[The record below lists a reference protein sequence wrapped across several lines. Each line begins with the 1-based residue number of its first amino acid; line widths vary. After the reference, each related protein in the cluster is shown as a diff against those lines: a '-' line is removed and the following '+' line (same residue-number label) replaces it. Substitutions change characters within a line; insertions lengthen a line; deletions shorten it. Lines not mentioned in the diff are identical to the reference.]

1 MEYITY
7 HDYLRYRDEIGL
19 KEESEEYEIQIKT
32 TCELEKKEIKEINN
46 KHDKMFRKILSRSDE
61 MAKFLNQFLDV
72 KENIRQEELIACSTD
87 FITGQYQDKHSDILY
102 RLRNKAVYFL
112 VEHQSSVDFKM
123 IERIGIYVEEIM
135 KRERKN
141 YKYPI
146 VVPIVIYTGYRKW
159 NAKMTLAEKLY
170 HYKDYKEYEINLKYN
185 LITIHNYSFEELIKK
200 QTLFSYIML
209 IEKCETEKELISYTN
224 KMIEKIENIEEKEQ
238 MIEIIINIIASKIGK
253 EHIIKMMKKLE
264 KKGDKSMSPLTKL
277 LFELEEKGKREGKKE
292 GLIEGALQGIL
303 KVAKNMLDRN
313 MEIEEIQEI
322 TGLSK
327 EEIKSLAQ
335 NKT

>member
-1 MEYITY
+1 
-7 HDYLRYRDEIGL
+7 
-19 KEESEEYEIQIKT
+19 
-32 TCELEKKEIKEINN
+32 
-46 KHDKMFRKILSRSDE
+46 
-61 MAKFLNQFLDV
+61 
-72 KENIRQEELIACSTD
+72 
-87 FITGQYQDKHSDILY
+87 
-102 RLRNKAVYFL
+102 
-112 VEHQSSVDFKM
+112 
-123 IERIGIYVEEIM
+123 
-135 KRERKN
+135 
-141 YKYPI
+141 
-146 VVPIVIYTGYRKW
+146 
-159 NAKMTLAEKLY
+159 MTLAEKLY

-224 KMIEKIENIEEKEQ
+224 KM
-238 MIEIIINIIASKIGK
+238 
-253 EHIIKMMKKLE
+253 MKKLE
-264 KKGDKSMSPLTKL
+264 KKEDKSMSPLTKL

>member
-1 MEYITY
+1 MKYITY

-19 KEESEEYEIQIKT
+19 KEENEEYKIQIKT

-46 KHDKMFRKILSRSDE
+46 KHDKVFRKILSRSDE

-146 VVPIVIYTGYRKW
+146 VVPIVIYTGSRKW

-292 GLIEGALQGIL
+292 GLIEGTLQGIL

-313 MEIEEIQEI
+313 MKIEEIQER

>member
-1 MEYITY
+1 MKYITY

-19 KEESEEYEIQIKT
+19 KEESEEYKIQIKT

-46 KHDKMFRKILSRSDE
+46 KHDKVFRKILSRSDE

-72 KENIRQEELIACSTD
+72 KENIRQEELSSTD

-146 VVPIVIYTGYRKW
+146 VVPIVIYTGSRKW

-224 KMIEKIENIEEKEQ
+224 KM
-238 MIEIIINIIASKIGK
+238 
-253 EHIIKMMKKLE
+253 MKKLE
-264 KKGDKSMSPLTKL
+264 KKEDKSMSPLTKL
-277 LFELEEKGKREGKKE
+277 LFELEEKWKREGKREG
-292 GLIEGALQGIL
+292 ALQEIL

-313 MEIEEIQEI
+313 MKIEEIQEI